1 VVIVETVFARE
12 GIGRLMV
19 QSVLFADTPV
29 VQGVVLLAALVFI
42 FVNLGVDIL
51 YAYMDPRISYQHKN

>member
-1 VVIVETVFARE
+1 
-12 GIGRLMV
+12 V